1 MNYPSVAT
9 TKSLGPLFRPN
20 KQTNKSYEEKIL
32 VVNFIKLAVNGRTI
46 GDVQSYYCVKLWNV
60 S

>member
-1 MNYPSVAT
+1 MNYPSVTT

-32 VVNFIKLAVNGRTI
+32 VVNFIKLAVN
-46 GDVQSYYCVKLWNV
+46 
-60 S
+60 